1 MELTLSL
8 PEEKI
13 GGDTAALR
21 EYSALELAVA
31 LYSKGV
37 LPVGKAMQLAGL
49 TRRDFWQC
57 FKDREISMPLD
68 ETEIEHELSA

>member
-13 GGDTAALR
+13 GGDAAALR

-37 LPVGKAMQLAGL
+37 LPVGKALELAGL
-49 TRRDFWQC
+49 TRRQFHEELMARGVCRPFD
-57 FKDREISMPLD
+57 MD
-68 ETEIEHELSA
+68 EVEGELGA